1 MAVTGDLPS
10 GLDAATVS
18 AMGTTLQDF
27 GAQRHSA
34 VTLAVAIGFMA
45 GPALSQQTQPL
56 AGSDVRAT
64 SAIAYA
70 DCMSLARSEPK
81 KALAVAYSWERQGGD
96 EGARHCSAIALLNSG
111 AYAEAARQLES
122 LAATTNKP
130 GKRLKVELLV
140 QAGQAWLIAGQAE
153 RALFRDIA
161 LIGSELELLLDRAIT
176 LASTGE
182 YWKAVDDLNDAID
195 RFLCQMCST
204 RYCMAQ
210 AGKPRSLRALA
221 VSNKYRNIR
230 SLRGDA
236 KGAAADWEA
245 VVAAQPG
252 PSVAEAARENPY
264 DWYNSAQVECLATAL
279 DFTIA
284 PSRNRP
290 HGWR

>member
-56 AGSDVRAT
+56 AGSDVWAT

-81 KALAVAYSWERQGGD
+81 KALAVAYSWERLGGD

-130 GKRLKVELLV
+130 GKRLKGELLV

-153 RALFRDIA
+153 RALSAQSRALA

-195 RFLCQMCST
+195 QDPRH
-204 RYCMAQ
+204 
-210 AGKPRSLRALA
+210 AGALVLRATAWRKLENLDLARDDIERALA
-221 VSNKYRNIR
+221 VSPGNTDALLERGNIR

-252 PSVAEAARENPY
+252 PSVAEAAREN
-264 DWYNSAQVECLATAL
+264 LAKLKTE
-279 DFTIA
+279 
-284 PSRNRP
+284 
-290 HGWR
+290 

>member
-1 MAVTGDLPS
+1 M
-10 GLDAATVS
+10 
-18 AMGTTLQDF
+18 
-27 GAQRHSA
+27 
-34 VTLAVAIGFMA
+34 
-45 GPALSQQTQPL
+45 SQQTQPL

-81 KALAVAYSWERQGGD
+81 KALAVAYSWERLGGD

-130 GKRLKVELLV
+130 GKRLKGELLV

-153 RALFRDIA
+153 RALSAQSRALA

-195 RFLCQMCST
+195 QDPRH
-204 RYCMAQ
+204 
-210 AGKPRSLRALA
+210 AGALVLRATAWRKLENLDLA
-221 VSNKYRNIR
+221 RDDIERALPFRRAILMRCSRGKYPFAA
-230 SLRGDA
+230 GDA
-236 KGAAADWEA
+236 KGAAADWSCCRRPTRT
-245 VVAAQPG
+245 VG
-252 PSVAEAARENPY
+252 GRGAREN
-264 DWYNSAQVECLATAL
+264 LAKLKTE
-279 DFTIA
+279 
-284 PSRNRP
+284 
-290 HGWR
+290 

>member
-10 GLDAATVS
+10 GLNAATVS

-27 GAQRHSA
+27 GVQRQGA
-34 VTLAVAIGFMA
+34 VTLAVAIGLMA
-45 GPALSQQTQPL
+45 CPALSQQAKPL
-56 AGSDVRAT
+56 VGSDVRAT
-64 SAIAYA
+64 HAIAYA

-81 KALAVAYSWERQGGD
+81 KALAAAYSWERQGGD

-111 AYAEAARQLES
+111 AYAEAARHLES
-122 LAATTNKP
+122 LATTTNKP
-130 GKRLKVELLV
+130 GKRLKGELLV

-153 RALFRDIA
+153 RALSAQSRALA

-195 RFLCQMCST
+195 QDPRH
-204 RYCMAQ
+204 
-210 AGKPRSLRALA
+210 AGALVLRATAWRKLENLDLARDDIERALA
-221 VSNKYRNIR
+221 VSPGNTDALLERGNIR

-252 PSVAEAARENPY
+252 PSVSEAARQN
-264 DWYNSAQVECLATAL
+264 LAKLKTE
-279 DFTIA
+279 
-284 PSRNRP
+284 
-290 HGWR
+290 